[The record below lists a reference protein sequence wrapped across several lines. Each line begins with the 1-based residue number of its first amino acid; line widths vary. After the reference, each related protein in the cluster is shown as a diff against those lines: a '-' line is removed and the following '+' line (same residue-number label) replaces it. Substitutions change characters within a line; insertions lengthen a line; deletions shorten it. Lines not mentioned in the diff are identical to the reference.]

1 MCSYNRGEDYLA
13 SGLLRAFIAVDIPDG
28 EVKERILE
36 FQRTISQT
44 GADLKLVELENIH
57 ITLRFLG
64 DVTTA
69 TAEDLKTEL
78 GRVKFSPF
86 KVTLRGVGVFPDY
99 GRINVVWVG
108 IDEGNIGLLDLYG
121 KINRSLGRIGIPPD
135 RRGLSPHLT
144 VARVRSGRNRESLS
158 KTVAELTTSE
168 FGSIE
173 VNSFHLKQSTLT
185 ARGPIYQSLQE
196 IKATL
201 P

>member
-1 MCSYNRGEDYLA
+1 MA